1 MSKKI
6 KIPQRKKI
14 NLEKLANEEEN
25 KEFERYTIQIQ
36 KIKEEN
42 KLPKKVKYTEKTGIQ
57 IIKSI
62 TSIISVLIFI
72 LVLSTLSLN
81 ILDNLKQNKQEPKP
95 KEEIKLTTNI
105 IGSWQSATNGL
116 FVFNKDNSFYWYNSH
131 NNLKDNYYKGNYN
144 YKTGLE
150 ALTEMGFTEEE
161 FKKEYGAEIKLE
173 NVYSINLHPTLVQK
187 NKIDVTSV
195 EIDENKSWWYILII
209 KDDYTANAF
218 NKTLDI
224 KYNLIKKSE

>member
-1 MSKKI
+1 MAKKV
-6 KIPQRKKI
+6 KIPQNKKI
-14 NLEKLANEEEN
+14 NLDKLESEEE
-25 KEFERYTIQIQ
+25 KDFESYTIEIK

-42 KLPKKVKYTEKTGIQ
+42 SIPKKTKKTEKKGIQ
-57 IIKSI
+57 LIKSI

-72 LVLSTLSLN
+72 LIIITLTLN
-81 ILDNLKQNKQEPKP
+81 ILDNLKPNKEEV
-95 KEEIKLTTNI
+95 KEEIKLSTNI

-116 FVFNKDNSFYWYNSH
+116 FVFNEDNTFYWYNSH
-131 NNLKDNYYKGNYN
+131 NNLEDNYYKGSYN

-161 FKKEYGAEIKLE
+161 FKKEYGAKIKLE
-173 NVYSINLHPTLVQK
+173 NVYSINLQPTLVQK
-187 NKIDVTSV
+187 NKIDVTTV
-195 EIDENKSWWYILII
+195 EVDENKSWWYIMII
-209 KDDYTANAF
+209 KEDYTANGF

>member
-1 MSKKI
+1 MQKQI
-6 KIPQRKKI
+6 KIPQKKKI
-14 NLEKLANEEEN
+14 NLDKLDET

-42 KLPKKVKYTEKTGIQ
+42 SLPKKVKKTERTSIQ

-72 LVLSTLSLN
+72 LIVCTLALKILS
-81 ILDNLKQNKQEPKP
+81 DLKPQQQPVQE
-95 KEEIKLTTNI
+95 KEKINLTTNI

-116 FVFNKDNSFYWYNSH
+116 FVFNEDNTFYWYNSY
-131 NNLKDNYYKGNYN
+131 NNLQDNYYKGNYN
-144 YKTGLE
+144 YKTGSE
-150 ALTEMGFTEEE
+150 AIQEMGFTEEE
-161 FKKEYGAEIKLE
+161 FQKEYGSEIKLE
-173 NVYSINLHPTLVQK
+173 NVYSINLQPTLILKDQ
-187 NKIDVTSV
+187 IDVTTV

-209 KDDYTANAF
+209 KDDYTANGF

>member
-1 MSKKI
+1 MQKQV
-6 KIPQRKKI
+6 KIPQKKKI
-14 NLEKLANEEEN
+14 NLDKLEDEEP

-42 KLPKKVKYTEKTGIQ
+42 SLPKKVKKTERTTIQ

-62 TSIISVLIFI
+62 TSIISVLVFI
-72 LVLSTLSLN
+72 LIISTLALK
-81 ILDNLKQNKQEPKP
+81 ILGDLKPHQTQI
-95 KEEIKLTTNI
+95 KEQDQIQLTTNI

-116 FVFNKDNSFYWYNSH
+116 FVFNEDNTFEWYNSH
-131 NNLKDNYYKGNYN
+131 NNLEDNYYKGNYN
-144 YKTGLE
+144 YKTGIE
-150 ALTEMGFTEEE
+150 AIKEMGFTEEE
-161 FKKEYGAEIKLE
+161 FKKEYGEAIKLE
-173 NVYSINLHPTLVQK
+173 NVYSINLIPTLVQK
-187 NKIDVTSV
+187 NKIDVTTV

-209 KDDYTANAF
+209 KDDYTANGF

>member
-1 MSKKI
+1 MAKKV
-6 KIPQRKKI
+6 KIPQNKKI
-14 NLEKLANEEEN
+14 NLDKLESEEE
-25 KEFERYTIQIQ
+25 KDFESYTIEIK

-42 KLPKKVKYTEKTGIQ
+42 SIPKKTKKTEKKGIQ
-57 IIKSI
+57 LIKSI

-72 LVLSTLSLN
+72 LIIITLTLN
-81 ILDNLKQNKQEPKP
+81 ILDNLKPNKEEV
-95 KEEIKLTTNI
+95 KEEIKLSTNI

-116 FVFNKDNSFYWYNSH
+116 FVFNEDNTFYWYNSH
-131 NNLKDNYYKGNYN
+131 NNLEDNYYKGSYN

-161 FKKEYGAEIKLE
+161 FKKEYGAKIKLE
-173 NVYSINLHPTLVQK
+173 NVYSINLQPTLVQK
-187 NKIDVTSV
+187 NKIDVTTV
-195 EIDENKSWWYILII
+195 EVDENKSWWYIMIV
-209 KDDYTANAF
+209 KEDYTANGF